1 MLPLVEFVE
10 QEREL
15 SFEHP
20 VQVDF
25 LDEDE
30 WEEHRDIDEEE
41 LDDDEA
47 ELIENLEAMFRAF
60 GLVEGDFDLL
70 ADMEDLGTS
79 GTVGSYAFDDE
90 VIRVRGDSLT
100 AETKST
106 LVHEL
111 THALQD
117 QHFDIGDRMQE
128 SEDDDDAP
136 DDSLSALAEGD
147 ADRIEE
153 RWEDELTASERDE
166 LDEEQSG
173 TDDSTS
179 DAIDELPTALVTF
192 FASDYVLGDDFVS
205 ILVATDDND
214 AVDDAFRSPPGPE
227 EHLVNPFSYLD
238 GDGRTEVELPRVDGE
253 PIEDVDGEFGSVTWL
268 LMLAERTDPVAALT
282 AVDGWGGDSF
292 RAYVEADRTC
302 VAARFVGEDADAT
315 TTMEDALSTWIA
327 AMPSEADAAVER
339 DGDTVEL
346 VTCDP
351 GPDADVLDGDGR
363 SRDVIS
369 LVSLRSSLAIDA
381 LADGDATTEQA
392 GCFSQGFIA
401 NLPYELIVSDELT
414 SAQQEQVAQVG
425 SEQVE
430 RCR

>member
-1 MLPLVEFVE
+1 
-10 QEREL
+10 
-15 SFEHP
+15 
-20 VQVDF
+20 
-25 LDEDE
+25 
-30 WEEHRDIDEEE
+30 
-41 LDDDEA
+41 
-47 ELIENLEAMFRAF
+47 MFRAF
-60 GLVEGDFDLL
+60 GLVEGEFDLL
-70 ADMEDLGTS
+70 SDMEDLGTS
-79 GTVGSYAFDDE
+79 GTVGTYAFEDE

-100 AETKST
+100 AEAKST

-128 SEDDDDAP
+128 SDDDDDAP
-136 DDSLSALAEGD
+136 DDSLSALVEGD

-153 RWEDELTASERDE
+153 RWADELTDSEREE

-173 TDDSTS
+173 TGDSAS
-179 DAIDELPTALVTF
+179 DELDALPTALVTY
-192 FASDYVLGDDFVS
+192 FASDYILGDDFVS

-238 GDGRTEVELPRVDGE
+238 EDGRTEVELPGVDGE
-253 PIEDVDGEFGSVTWL
+253 PIEDVDGELGSITWL

-292 RAYVEADRTC
+292 RAYLEDERTC

-315 TTMEDALSTWIA
+315 TSMEEALTTWVA
-327 AMPSEADAAVER
+327 AMPAEADAAVER
-339 DGDTVEL
+339 NGEMVEL

-381 LADGDATTEQA
+381 LGGGDATTDQA

-401 NLPYELIVSDELT
+401 NLPYELIISDELT
-414 SAQQEQVAQVG
+414 AEQQEQVAQVG
-425 SEQVE
+425 NDQVE